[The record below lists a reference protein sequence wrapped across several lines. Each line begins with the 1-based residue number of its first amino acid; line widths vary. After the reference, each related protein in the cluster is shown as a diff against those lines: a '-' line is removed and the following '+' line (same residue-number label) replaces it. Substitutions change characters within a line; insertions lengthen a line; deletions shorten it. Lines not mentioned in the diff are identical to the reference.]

1 MPGPEEAVTQ
11 LTNAEICDVL
21 SRKNN
26 NTTINYRLGS
36 SESRTDGGLEN
47 NK

>member
-1 MPGPEEAVTQ
+1 MPGPEETVTQ
-11 LTNAEICDVL
+11 VTDAEICDVF
-21 SRKNN
+21 SREKN